1 MKKVLSLFLC
11 ALLLCTGLTGCSE
24 KSLLSPKNPV
34 TLTLWHV
41 YGEQADSP
49 MNRMVEE
56 FNSTVGQ
63 EKGILVSVT
72 NVTSTSK
79 IGPQLLDSQAKKPG
93 SLEMPDMFSCHTT
106 TAYSLGAENLVD
118 WNQYFSQDERAKYVS
133 EFLQDGTM
141 DDRLAVFPVSKSTYA
156 LFING
161 SQFER
166 FSADTGV
173 TYESLSTWDG
183 FFDAAA
189 KYYEWSGGKTFCALD
204 YLIRHVELD
213 MLAKHGDFEYTEDG
227 WYNPEDPAF
236 KESWDMFARPLA
248 QGHVAVSD
256 LYSNTQVMTGETLAG
271 IGSTAAITYYNDV
284 VTYPDNT
291 SEPTNLHVLP
301 LPKSVGDGEFMPQ
314 TGVGLAAFQTTDQKA
329 EAASVFVHWFTE
341 GERNLDFVA
350 ETGYM
355 PVNTAAF
362 EAIDTYEFADAGYA
376 SLYSAIRTML
386 STCTPVV
393 RPDFDGF
400 YDRTNALYDGLRQ
413 AQSSLRER
421 SDNGES
427 VDVLVEDVWN
437 IFCSVE

>member
-1 MKKVLSLFLC
+1 MKKFLSLFLC
-11 ALLLCTGLTGCSE
+11 ALLLCLGVTGCSE

-79 IGPQLLDSQAKKPG
+79 IGPQLLDSQTKKPG

-189 KYYEWSGGKTFCALD
+189 KYYE
-204 YLIRHVELD
+204 
-213 MLAKHGDFEYTEDG
+213 
-227 WYNPEDPAF
+227 
-236 KESWDMFARPLA
+236 
-248 QGHVAVSD
+248 
-256 LYSNTQVMTGETLAG
+256 
-271 IGSTAAITYYNDV
+271 
-284 VTYPDNT
+284 
-291 SEPTNLHVLP
+291 
-301 LPKSVGDGEFMPQ
+301 
-314 TGVGLAAFQTTDQKA
+314 
-329 EAASVFVHWFTE
+329 
-341 GERNLDFVA
+341 
-350 ETGYM
+350 
-355 PVNTAAF
+355 
-362 EAIDTYEFADAGYA
+362 
-376 SLYSAIRTML
+376 
-386 STCTPVV
+386 
-393 RPDFDGF
+393 
-400 YDRTNALYDGLRQ
+400 
-413 AQSSLRER
+413 
-421 SDNGES
+421 
-427 VDVLVEDVWN
+427 
-437 IFCSVE
+437 